1 MLLTD
6 LISFDSRH
14 LYFCIIQRR
23 VKQINQCNG
32 SIILLII
39 ILIDNTDTFLCKQR
53 YETNSATNFDPNIII
68 LTRI

>member
-39 ILIDNTDTFLCKQR
+39 ILIDNTDTFLCKQN
-53 YETNSATNFDPNIII
+53 TKQTALQISI
-68 LTRI
+68 RI